1 MADAHGFSWSDST
14 QESWIEMRFSWVC
27 ILFVFCL
34 PGVPQS
40 SLLGN
45 EHPVRYELEEDEWL
59 FVEGKEYR
67 YLEVNFDPI
76 KREVIINNHIVFS
89 ESGTMAEQQN
99 GPPGISRSDSLY
111 SRVPMIIDFVRNGGV
126 EEEAID
132 FYIGKVSDIFLWLKE
147 EIDLFKKKEISFGD
161 LQNALAK
168 KIDSDEYRG
177 CIEKAQIFSDG
188 SFMWKPFSAVD
199 IAIVTW
205 SETKN
210 LNSQKSGFQYISE
223 CLNQFDGRSKVV
235 VLGFGAVSFNSGPKK
250 IYEVLEQLR
259 FIENTQTFT
268 PGPFSERR
276 VKLFGFPIVEK
287 DREVE

>member
-1 MADAHGFSWSDST
+1 M
-14 QESWIEMRFSWVC
+14 
-27 ILFVFCL
+27 
-34 PGVPQS
+34 PQS

-111 SRVPMIIDFVRNGGV
+111 SRVPMIIDFVRNAGV

-147 EIDLFKKKEISFGD
+147 EIDLFKKKEIFWFILD
-161 LQNALAK
+161 CL
-168 KIDSDEYRG
+168 YRG